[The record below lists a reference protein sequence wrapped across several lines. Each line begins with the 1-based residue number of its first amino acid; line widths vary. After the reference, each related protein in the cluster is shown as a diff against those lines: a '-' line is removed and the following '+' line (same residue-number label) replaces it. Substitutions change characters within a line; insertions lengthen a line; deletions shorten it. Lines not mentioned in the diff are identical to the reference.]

1 MVRADHAWAARP
13 DAHTTQQPPSAL
25 LRRTF
30 VDSLVH
36 TPEQL
41 RHLVSVMSSG
51 QVTLG
56 SDHPF
61 DMGVE
66 DPVDRLEAA
75 GFDAAT
81 SEAIR
86 GGLAARLLGPPTS
99 ARVQQDQ
106 AAGGD

>member
-1 MVRADHAWAARP
+1 
-13 DAHTTQQPPSAL
+13 

-30 VDSLVH
+30 VDSLVY

-41 RHLVSVMSSG
+41 RHLVASMGAS

-56 SDHPF
+56 SDYPF

-75 GFDAAT
+75 GFDDDT
-81 SEAIR
+81 VNAIR
-86 GGLAARLLGPPTS
+86 GGNALRLLGPMPQT
-99 ARVQQDQ
+99 
-106 AAGGD
+106 AAERKASLT